1 MRATN
6 PTRPVV
12 IGGQN
17 WSGVDSLATIQYP
30 DDPYLVPTF
39 HSYDPFEFTHQ
50 GAPFVTPVLPT
61 GRAFGTAADNQQ
73 LDANLVKV
81 QNFMARTG
89 RVPFLG
95 EYGAYE
101 GVPLDQRIAYY
112 RAMSSAYAS
121 IGVQSC
127 AWGYTNTFHLWTD
140 SGGWNT
146 DLLNAIATTTTVR

>member
-1 MRATN
+1 VRATN

-30 DDPYLVPTF
+30 DDPYLVPTL

-50 GAPFVTPVLPT
+50 GATFVSPVLPT
-61 GRAFGTAADNQQ
+61 GRAFGTTADNQQ

-81 QNFMARTG
+81 QNFMTRTG
-89 RVPFLG
+89 RVPFVG

-101 GVPLDQRIAYY
+101 GVPIDQRVAYY
-112 RAMSSAYAS
+112 RTMSSAYAS

-140 SGGWNT
+140 GAGWNT
-146 DLLNAIATTTTVR
+146 ALLNAIASTTTVQ